1 MFCSILPLNQKNNHI
16 KETEQ
21 GLFGVP
27 NLVPLLI
34 FIVNILG
41 NVTDQWVTYSGG
53 RGVIIGG
60 RRLIEEQL
68 LFEEIWLLNLH
79 PARGGVQREGL
90 GMEPATLRPSWWWGG
105 GSVTCNFLICISK
118 PILLHIE

>member
-41 NVTDQWVTYSGG
+41 GVTDQWVTYSGG
-53 RGVIIGG
+53 RGVIISPPKGG
-60 RRLIEEQL
+60 EYLRKGNYL
-68 LFEEIWLLNLH
+68 
-79 PARGGVQREGL
+79 REG
-90 GMEPATLRPSWWWGG
+90 
-105 GSVTCNFLICISK
+105 IIS
-118 PILLHIE
+118 

>member
-41 NVTDQWVTYSGG
+41 GVTDQWVTSSGG
-53 RGVIIGG
+53 RG
-60 RRLIEEQL
+60 
-68 LFEEIWLLNLH
+68 
-79 PARGGVQREGL
+79 
-90 GMEPATLRPSWWWGG
+90 
-105 GSVTCNFLICISK
+105 
-118 PILLHIE
+118 